1 MGKFEMPTKR
11 RMAAPFQSKEAFVD
25 FLRAPRVN
33 DGHVPIGDER
43 WSNKDLEP
51 TPVEQRTWTWYSL
64 PLYWFSN
71 KFSLVG
77 WNTGSSLVAVGLVWY
92 PARLLIGRRLI
103 AYVDIADILR
113 ISMHRLFT
121 RGYSCRFDGSSG
133 R

>member
-1 MGKFEMPTKR
+1 MGKFEMSTKR
-11 RMAAPFQSKEAFVD
+11 RMVAPFQSKEAFVD

-33 DGHVPIGDER
+33 DGHIPIGDEK

-77 WNTGSSLVAVGLVWY
+77 WNTGSSLVAVGLVRY
-92 PARLLIGRRLI
+92 PARLLIERRLI
-103 AYVDIADILR
+103 TYVDMANILR
-113 ISMHRLFT
+113 VSMCWLST
-121 RGYSCRFDGSSG
+121 RGHSRRFDGSSG
-133 R
+133 C

>member
-1 MGKFEMPTKR
+1 MPTKR
-11 RMAAPFQSKEAFVD
+11 QMTAPFQSKDAFVD

-33 DGHVPIGDER
+33 DGHVAIGDEK

-77 WNTGSSLVAVGLVWY
+77 WNTGSSLVAVGLVRY
-92 PARLLIGRRLI
+92 LVRLVIGRRLI
-103 AYVDIADILR
+103 TCVDMADIFR
-113 ISMHRLFT
+113 ISVCWRST
-121 RGYSCRFDGSSG
+121 RGYSGRSDGSPG
-133 R
+133 C